1 MICGFYTGA
10 KAWLVP
16 KKEQQ
21 HGGEAQLTPHQHYS
35 VAEEATLETTD
46 SQITKLSDK
55 IITVLSIV
63 LLQEGLIFFQKEGV
77 PSFPL
82 ARKFLVP
89 RIG

>member
-46 SQITKLSDK
+46 SQITKLSDDK
-55 IITVLSIV
+55 IITV
-63 LLQEGLIFFQKEGV
+63 LQEGLIFFQKEGV

>member
-1 MICGFYTGA
+1 MTCGFYTGA

-55 IITVLSIV
+55 IITVL
-63 LLQEGLIFFQKEGV
+63 LQEGLIFFQKVGF
-77 PSFPL
+77 PSFLPTS
-82 ARKFLVP
+82 
-89 RIG
+89 

>member
-35 VAEEATLETTD
+35 VAEEATRETTD
-46 SQITKLSDK
+46 SQIASDK
-55 IITVLSIV
+55 IEIV
-63 LLQEGLIFFQKEGV
+63 
-77 PSFPL
+77 
-82 ARKFLVP
+82 
-89 RIG
+89 